1 MFKWKKVWKR
11 VRGFERD
18 DIYINT
24 LEIFYKQA
32 LYKQLSSDSAKNQ
45 AIAKQFWAWISREN
59 KQTQPDFISQL
70 LLVHL

>member
-1 MFKWKKVWKR
+1 MDRPWLAT
-11 VRGFERD
+11 
-18 DIYINT
+18 YTT

>member
-1 MFKWKKVWKR
+1 MDRPWLAT
-11 VRGFERD
+11 
-18 DIYINT
+18 YTT

-59 KQTQPDFISQL
+59 KQSQPDFKSQL
-70 LLVHL
+70 LIVHL